1 MTDASPLGVVD
12 RRPRV
17 ASAGAER
24 CSAFGLTSAVL
35 HLVAVALLIVL
46 TGRVPMPERLEEPS
60 VEMVF
65 EAGGDAVSAAEPVA
79 ETLAEAAPP
88 EPVLPEPVLPE
99 PAPPEPVPPEPV
111 LPKPAP
117 IPINAPPPRP
127 QPPPK
132 PPKPVQTAAPPRA
145 GAQSVAAT
153 PVAPVNASPPR
164 AEVPAVD
171 PAWQS
176 QVASWLVSH
185 KTYPEA
191 ARRRGEEGRVAIRF
205 TVDRSGQ
212 VLETEVAESSG
223 SERLDAATVALLR
236 GASLP
241 AFPASMARD
250 RVTIVTSLRYTLR

>member
-1 MTDASPLGVVD
+1 MTDASPLRVVD

-35 HLVAVALLIVL
+35 HLVAVALVIVL
-46 TGRVPMPERLEEPS
+46 TGRPPTPERLEEPS

-65 EAGGDAVSAAEPVA
+65 VAGVDAVSAAEPVA
-79 ETLAEAAPP
+79 ETQAEAAPP

-99 PAPPEPVPPEPV
+99 PV
-111 LPKPAP
+111 LPEPAP
-117 IPINAPPPRP
+117 IPIDAPPPRP
-127 QPPPK
+127 RPPPK
-132 PPKPVQTAAPPRA
+132 PTKPVQTAAPPRA
-145 GAQSVAAT
+145 ATQSVAAT

-176 QVASWLVSH
+176 QVASWLASH